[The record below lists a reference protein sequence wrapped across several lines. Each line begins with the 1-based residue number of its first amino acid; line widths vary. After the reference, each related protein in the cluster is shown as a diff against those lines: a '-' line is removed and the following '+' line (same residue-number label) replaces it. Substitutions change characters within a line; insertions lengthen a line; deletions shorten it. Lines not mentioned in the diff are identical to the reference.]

1 MQTILQVSIL
11 GKKTRKCFTLE
22 PVSDIGFS
30 ATYVDVLDDKSCLNY
45 VNLKNIP
52 EYITIRNIIC
62 AVPQGKKS
70 LFDFRSK
77 NEDSIQYLIPKNQ
90 GEVIKALMIRQEGAY
105 RFAIPRPSNCPT
117 I

>member
-1 MQTILQVSIL
+1 MVL
-11 GKKTRKCFTLE
+11 GKETRKCFTLE
-22 PVSDIGFS
+22 PATDIGFY
-30 ATYVDVLDDKSCLNY
+30 ATFLDVLDDKSCSNY

-77 NEDSIQYLIPKNQ
+77 NEDLIQYLIPVNP
-90 GEVIKALMIRQEGAY
+90 GEVIKARL
-105 RFAIPRPSNCPT
+105 
-117 I
+117 